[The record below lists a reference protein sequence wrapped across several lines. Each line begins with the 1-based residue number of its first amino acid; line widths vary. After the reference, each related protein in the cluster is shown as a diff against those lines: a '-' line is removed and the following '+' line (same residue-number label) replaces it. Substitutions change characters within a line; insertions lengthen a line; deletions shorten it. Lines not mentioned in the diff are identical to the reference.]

1 MLKVLHLRVPLAKAL
16 QARALHL
23 RVLQAVLN
31 LGPLV
36 VDQVLLLGKAE
47 LLHLL
52 EGLNQGIL
60 AVEVKIHLIHL
71 IHPLA
76 AVQALADLNLEASQ
90 IPRIKVQAAI
100 AVAAVQRKSLPM
112 IAVQAQGEALTD
124 PSSLIHFIGAGPIT
138 EEEVDFLLELC

>member
-52 EGLNQGIL
+52 EGLNQVVL
-60 AVEVKIHLIHL
+60 AVEVKIHL

-76 AVQALADLNLEASQ
+76 AVQALVDLNLEASQ

-100 AVAAVQRKSLPM
+100 VAVQRKSLPM

-124 PSSLIHFIGAGPIT
+124 PSSLIHFIGADPIT

>member
-31 LGPLV
+31 LGPLA

-52 EGLNQGIL
+52 EGLNQVVL
-60 AVEVKIHLIHL
+60 AVEVKIHL

-76 AVQALADLNLEASQ
+76 AVQALVDLNLEASQ

-100 AVAAVQRKSLPM
+100 VVAVQRKSLPM

>member
-52 EGLNQGIL
+52 EGLNQVVL
-60 AVEVKIHLIHL
+60 AVEVKIHL

-76 AVQALADLNLEASQ
+76 AVQALVDLNLEASQ

-100 AVAAVQRKSLPM
+100 VVVQRKSLPM

>member
-16 QARALHL
+16 QARALHLRVLHL

-52 EGLNQGIL
+52 EGLNQVVL
-60 AVEVKIHLIHL
+60 AVEVKIHL

-76 AVQALADLNLEASQ
+76 AVQALVDLNLEASQ

-100 AVAAVQRKSLPM
+100 VVVQRKSLPM